1 MYNKSTPNKIGNA
14 NIKYRLF
21 STTRKRLKATNNVT
35 MQYRLAILIPFCKM
49 MRIILLRK
57 MFLL

>member
-1 MYNKSTPNKIGNA
+1 
-14 NIKYRLF
+14 
-21 STTRKRLKATNNVT
+21 